1 MKNLRTNMSEWF
13 ARLDQRW
20 QALSVPKQHSYTLC
34 FFTGYLLLTVGVIFK
49 VGLDTTSFDN
59 DMVIKHIENPALKK
73 KESPATI
80 QDTLITILKNKI
92 YEGK

>member
-1 MKNLRTNMSEWF
+1 MKNLRTNISEWF
-13 ARLDQRW
+13 NRLDERW
-20 QALSVPKQHSYTLC
+20 QALPVRKQHRYTLC

-49 VGLDTTSFDN
+49 VWLDTARSDN
-59 DMVIKHIENPALKK
+59 DMEIKHIENPALKK

-80 QDTLITILKNKI
+80 KDTLITILKNKI

>member
-13 ARLDQRW
+13 DRLDQRW
-20 QALSVPKQHSYTLC
+20 KVLPVRKQHRYTLC
-34 FFTGYLLLTVGVIFK
+34 FFTGYLLLTIGVIFK
-49 VGLDTTSFDN
+49 VGLDTTRSDN
-59 DMVIKHIENPALKK
+59 DMVIKHIENPVGKK

>member
-1 MKNLRTNMSEWF
+1 MKNLRTNMNEWF
-13 ARLDQRW
+13 DMLDERW
-20 QALSVPKQHSYTLC
+20 QALPVRKQHSYTLC
-34 FFTGYLLLTVGVIFK
+34 FFTGYLLLTIGVIFK
-49 VGLDTTSFDN
+49 VGLDTTISDN

-73 KESPATI
+73 KESPAMI

>member
-13 ARLDQRW
+13 DRLDQRW
-20 QALSVPKQHSYTLC
+20 QVLPARKQHSYTLY
-34 FFTGYLLLTVGVIFK
+34 FFTGYLLLTIGVIFK
-49 VGLDTTSFDN
+49 VGLDTTRSDN

>member
-1 MKNLRTNMSEWF
+1 MKNVRTNMSEWF
-13 ARLDQRW
+13 DRLDQRW
-20 QALSVPKQHSYTLC
+20 QVLPVRKQHRYTLC
-34 FFTGYLLLTVGVIFK
+34 FFTGYLLLTIGVIFK
-49 VGLDTTSFDN
+49 VGLDTTRSDN

>member
-13 ARLDQRW
+13 DRLDERW
-20 QALSVPKQHSYTLC
+20 QALSVRKQHRYTLY
-34 FFTGYLLLTVGVIFK
+34 FFTGYMLLTVGVIFK
-49 VGLDTTSFDN
+49 VCLDTAKSDA
-59 DMVIKHIENPALKK
+59 DMEIKHIENPVLKK
-73 KESPATI
+73 KESPALI